1 MAKKIGNYIYIS
13 IALLCSA
20 MVAILVILTVT
31 RMLSSSQPVMTY
43 IKPSGLFEISPNAV
57 EANFIGKK
65 QRNCRRIPESEM
77 GYCKDGALIHETTMT
92 YIDDNTPNSS
102 FPEGVINLGRI
113 RWDVPLGIRP
123 TEVGFT
129 VAHECGDSM
138 TPSQFWFEVE

>member
-1 MAKKIGNYIYIS
+1 MAKKIGNYLY
-13 IALLCSA
+13 AGLELLCA
-20 MVAILVILTVT
+20 VVVAVLIILTVT

-43 IKPSGLFEISPNAV
+43 INGLFEVSPNAV
-57 EANFIGKK
+57 EANFVGKK
-65 QRNCRRIPESEM
+65 QRNCRRIPESET
-77 GYCKDGALIHETTMT
+77 GYYKDGALIHETTMT

-129 VAHECGDSM
+129 VAHECGNDM
-138 TPSQFWFEVE
+138 MPSQFWFKVN